1 MFQLY
6 EGRTTGAAAEVQQG
20 AVCVRKRKERGAVVA
35 KDGPLA
41 PLTAGPVPP
50 AASASPET
58 PPQQPRP
65 ANSSTRHQHVP
76 PRCPAEER
84 GCRAADPLWA
94 TSPLPTCSWAQL
106 GSAGIRLGS
115 PRLALVR
122 LSSPRFGCARLS
134 AARLLSVRSSGPA
147 PPEATAWC
155 ARRGRWAWS
164 GGRPELSGGLA
175 GCPRPWEGGG
185 ISRLAGRA
193 LAGVRSGARP
203 CFSGPGL
210 SASRRGHR
218 EEAAVASSVQGE
230 RQMTLKPFTYPLPET
245 RFLHAG
251 RHVYKFKIRYGS
263 FNSSPSLSLT
273 ESAAKESE
281 EVVRVILGNLDDLHP
296 FSTDHFTVF
305 PYLSKWERVSKMKFK
320 HENVHLVPYPYI
332 CTLYLE
338 LNSFQRNISCG
349 KEVKKGTDELNSSK
363 ANELEFSPASL
374 TKDCDQLSLWEPVE
388 FALEQKRVAS
398 QAEGAVQLLQQ
409 TDQTGK
415 KGNMKSEGRG
425 LSQSWRSIIF
435 ALLQHLFGGKK

>member
-1 MFQLY
+1 MPGSVLLVKA
-6 EGRTTGAAAEVQQG
+6 R
-20 AVCVRKRKERGAVVA
+20 
-35 KDGPLA
+35 
-41 PLTAGPVPP
+41 
-50 AASASPET
+50 
-58 PPQQPRP
+58 
-65 ANSSTRHQHVP
+65 
-76 PRCPAEER
+76 
-84 GCRAADPLWA
+84 
-94 TSPLPTCSWAQL
+94 L
-106 GSAGIRLGS
+106 GSAPLALVRLRS

-122 LSSPRFGCARLS
+122 LRSPRFGCARLS
-134 AARLLSVRSSGPA
+134 AARLVSVRSSGPA

-210 SASRRGHR
+210 SASPRGHR
-218 EEAAVASSVQGE
+218 EEAAVAVRSKE
-230 RQMTLKPFTYPLPET
+230 LLR
-245 RFLHAG
+245 AG
-251 RHVYKFKIRYGS
+251 PRGWPGS
-263 FNSSPSLSLT
+263 AAAGPPSHPVRVAGPRGSAEGPGPAEAGPGRLRDLGRDSCGAEGGVAVCSSSPSLSLT

-374 TKDCDQLSLWEPVE
+374 TKDCDQLSSWEPVE

-435 ALLQHLFGGKK
+435 APLQHLFGGKK